1 MEPMESV
8 LDLIVMEIYLF
19 MKAPGSKINIMEKAP
34 YFWYPCLKIKHHNS
48 FAGLK
53 EIGKMENSKEKAQ

>member
-19 MKAPGSKINIMEKAP
+19 MKAPGSKINIMEKAHC
-34 YFWYPCLKIKHHNS
+34 FWYPYLKIKFHN
-48 FAGLK
+48 FIAGLK
-53 EIGKMENSKEKAQ
+53 EIGKMENLKEKAQ